1 MIKISLKVTEK
12 GLLVEQSPTVPN
24 TNVSVSFIGCTIV
37 STCTRIGVLLVL
49 LIWIGSRTTD
59 RIVLGLVVLLC
70 IVAWLYH

>member
-1 MIKISLKVTEK
+1 MIKISLKVTDK
-12 GLLVEQSPTVPN
+12 GLLIEQSPTVPN
-24 TNVSVSFIGCTIV
+24 TYVSVSFIGCTIV
-37 STCTRIGVLLVL
+37 SICTRIGVLLVL